1 MCVCVCV
8 CVFLT
13 IFKIIFKHC
22 SERYEAGSVE
32 SDRALT
38 PLADGFYACVW
49 SIMGDLDYY
58 AKTLGL
64 PRSTSHNPCPLCKC
78 TLHGSTSWKDNSTS
92 AEWPDTC
99 WTPSEWLLWPNK
111 SPCKLFTA
119 IGVTACSV
127 ALDYMHSKYLGSDQ
141 YQFGS
146 ILYLLCFIM
155 MPLSPKENLAEC
167 WAFIKAYYVA
177 HRTKHR
183 YAAIEKVS
191 MFVRKK
197 GGPKLRGKAG
207 EVKGL
212 GPAMLALWESKM
224 NAMLETHK
232 QIRLMLLLNV
242 KMESLLEL
250 HHDEFKLP
258 ESASKQFIQYGF
270 GMAQCQTVLAQHYE
284 NEEVG
289 KTLFASTAKIH
300 MVLHA
305 ALTSGALNPALVW
318 CFVGEDFMR
327 KVQKLG
333 ESCVRGVTPPQALN
347 KMVSHYRLAM
357 HLQFSSH

>member
-1 MCVCVCV
+1 
-8 CVFLT
+8 
-13 IFKIIFKHC
+13 
-22 SERYEAGSVE
+22 
-32 SDRALT
+32 
-38 PLADGFYACVW
+38 
-49 SIMGDLDYY
+49 
-58 AKTLGL
+58 
-64 PRSTSHNPCPLCKC
+64 
-78 TLHGSTSWKDNSTS
+78 
-92 AEWPDTC
+92 
-99 WTPSEWLLWPNK
+99 
-111 SPCKLFTA
+111 
-119 IGVTACSV
+119 
-127 ALDYMHSKYLGSDQ
+127 
-141 YQFGS
+141 
-146 ILYLLCFIM
+146 M

>member
-1 MCVCVCV
+1 
-8 CVFLT
+8 
-13 IFKIIFKHC
+13 
-22 SERYEAGSVE
+22 
-32 SDRALT
+32 
-38 PLADGFYACVW
+38 
-49 SIMGDLDYY
+49 
-58 AKTLGL
+58 
-64 PRSTSHNPCPLCKC
+64 
-78 TLHGSTSWKDNSTS
+78 
-92 AEWPDTC
+92 
-99 WTPSEWLLWPNK
+99 
-111 SPCKLFTA
+111 
-119 IGVTACSV
+119 
-127 ALDYMHSKYLGSDQ
+127 
-141 YQFGS
+141 
-146 ILYLLCFIM
+146 M

-232 QIRLMLLLNV
+232 QIRLMLLLNA

-284 NEEVG
+284 NEECGNSVWQHCENTYG
-289 KTLFASTAKIH
+289 LTCRLDIRSSKPCSSLVFRGRRLYAKSAEIGRIMRQRCHSPSSTEQNGFP
-300 MVLHA
+300 L
-305 ALTSGALNPALVW
+305 
-318 CFVGEDFMR
+318 
-327 KVQKLG
+327 
-333 ESCVRGVTPPQALN
+333 
-347 KMVSHYRLAM
+347 
-357 HLQFSSH
+357 